1 MRSPLQSSHP
11 LAAVTAVTLGA
22 TFLLVGCGS
31 NSGAVTMDSGSSSG
45 ASSTGV
51 GTGSASGSTS
61 GTSNPSTGSAS
72 SAGASGATGSSGVV
86 AATGA
91 SSGSGAVSGS
101 TASGSVA
108 SGSGTSGSGA
118 SGAATSGASGSGSG
132 ASGSGSSAD
141 DAGTPVTWTEV
152 YTTIISGKC
161 ASCHVTGKTG
171 VSKGKLDLSTQATA
185 YMNLV
190 GVMAAG
196 TSCGT
201 SKQTRVVAGDSTTSL
216 LYNKVSMAKPVCG
229 ERMPDDNPALVAASI
244 STIKAWIDQGA
255 INN

>member
-1 MRSPLQSSHP
+1 M
-11 LAAVTAVTLGA
+11 
-22 TFLLVGCGS
+22 
-31 NSGAVTMDSGSSSG
+31 
-45 ASSTGV
+45 

-61 GTSNPSTGSAS
+61 GTSSPSTGSAS
-72 SAGASGATGSSGVV
+72 GTGATGGTGSSGVV
-86 AATGA
+86 ASTGA
-91 SSGSGAVSGS
+91 SSGSGAVSGGA
-101 TASGSVA
+101 ASGSIA

-118 SGAATSGASGSGSG
+118 SGT
-132 ASGSGSSAD
+132 GSSSD

-216 LYNKVSMAKPVCG
+216 LYNKVNAPKPVCG

-255 INN
+255 VNN